1 MFYLFKVKKEESLLL
16 DKIAEFNGKI
26 NDVVW
31 GVPALILLVGTGIV
45 MTIVT
50 KGFQFTRF
58 GHMWKETIGGLFKK
72 KSIRKS
78 KDHKSISQFQA
89 LCTALSA
96 TIGTGNIAGIAYAI
110 TMGGCGAIF
119 WMWVAAILGMMT
131 NFAENVLG
139 IYFRRRNNKGEWSG
153 GAMYYLRDGLGSKKG
168 FKYIGKVLAVLFS
181 VFALLASFGIGN
193 MGQVAS
199 IKTSILNVFEFTG
212 NETTDSLI
220 IGISIAVMVALVIL
234 GGLSRIAKANEKIV
248 PFMAIIYIVGSSVI
262 IAMNY
267 DKIGM
272 AFSAIFRNAFKF
284 QSVAGGV
291 GGALIKQA
299 ITWGF
304 KRGVFSNEA
313 GLGSSVM
320 VHSASNVK
328 EPVTQGLWGIFEVFF
343 DTIIVCT
350 LTALLILTSGIVDL
364 ETGASISGATKLG
377 LATEAFTGSFG
388 LGGGI
393 FIAIA
398 VTLFAFSTVLG
409 WSYYGTKAW
418 EYLFGTKTTIIYKIV
433 FIAIVV
439 AGSVLSAD
447 IVIDISDTFNG
458 LMAIPNL
465 IGVLSLTGTVIAIVK
480 NYSQRKFKKDASVKP
495 MLSFFADIQKEQ
507 EARGDD
513 EE

>member
-1 MFYLFKVKKEESLLL
+1 MV
-16 DKIAEFNGKI
+16 DKIASVNGVI
-26 NDVVW
+26 NNIVW
-31 GVPALILLVGTGIV
+31 GVPALILLIGTGIL
-45 MTIVT
+45 MTVLT
-50 KGFQFTRF
+50 KGFQFTHF
-58 GHMWKETIGGLFKK
+58 GHMMKETVGGLFKK
-72 KSIRKS
+72 KDILKS
-78 KDHKSISQFQA
+78 DDKHSISQFQA

-110 TMGGCGAIF
+110 TMGGTGAVF
-119 WMWVAAILGMMT
+119 WMWVAAIFGMMT
-131 NFAENVLG
+131 NYSENVLG
-139 IYFRRRNNKGEWSG
+139 IFYRRRNAKGEWCG
-153 GAMYYLRDGLGSKKG
+153 GAMYYLRDGLGGKKHC
-168 FKYIGKVLAVLFS
+168 KQIGKVLAVLFS
-181 VFALLASFGIGN
+181 IFAVMASFGIGN

-199 IKTSILNVFEFTG
+199 IKESVLNVFTFTG
-212 NETTDSLI
+212 DSLI
-220 IGISIAVMVALVIL
+220 DGLIIGGVIALVAALVII
-234 GGLSRIAKANEKIV
+234 GGLNRIARANEKIV
-248 PFMAIIYIVGSSVI
+248 PFMAVFYILGSLIIIVMHANMI
-262 IAMNY
+262 IP
-267 DKIGM
+267 
-272 AFSAIFRNAFKF
+272 AFASIFRNAF
-284 QSVAGGV
+284 SVKAAAGGV

-350 LTALLILTSGIVDL
+350 MTALVILTTGIVDL

-377 LATEAFTGSFG
+377 LATEAFTQSFG
-388 LGGGI
+388 TLGGV

-418 EYLFGTKTTIIYKIV
+418 EYIFGTRATVVYKVV

-439 AGSVLSAD
+439 VGSALDATL
-447 IVIDISDTFNG
+447 VIDLSDTFNG

-465 IGVLSLTGTVIAIVK
+465 IGVVTLSGTVMAITN
-480 NYSQRKFKKDASVKP
+480 NYAKRKFKGDQSVKP
-495 MLSFFADIQKEQ
+495 MLSHFEDIQEEQ
-507 EARGDD
+507 EKNLSA
-513 EE
+513 

>member
-1 MFYLFKVKKEESLLL
+1 MV
-16 DKIAEFNGKI
+16 DKIASVNGVI
-26 NDVVW
+26 NNIVW
-31 GVPALILLVGTGIV
+31 GVPALILLIGTGIL
-45 MTIVT
+45 MTVLT
-50 KGFQFTRF
+50 KGFQFTHF
-58 GHMWKETIGGLFKK
+58 GHMMKETVGGLFKK
-72 KSIRKS
+72 KDILKS
-78 KDHKSISQFQA
+78 DDKHSISQFQA

-110 TMGGCGAIF
+110 TMGGTGAVF
-119 WMWVAAILGMMT
+119 WMWVAAIFGMMT
-131 NFAENVLG
+131 NYSENVLG
-139 IYFRRRNNKGEWSG
+139 IFYRRRNAKGEWCG
-153 GAMYYLRDGLGSKKG
+153 GAMYYLRDGLGGKKHC
-168 FKYIGKVLAVLFS
+168 KQIGKVLAVLFS
-181 VFALLASFGIGN
+181 IFAVMASFGIGN

-199 IKTSILNVFEFTG
+199 IKESVLNVFTFTG
-212 NETTDSLI
+212 DSLI
-220 IGISIAVMVALVIL
+220 DGLIIGGVIALVAALVII
-234 GGLSRIAKANEKIV
+234 GGLNRIARANEKIV
-248 PFMAIIYIVGSSVI
+248 PFMAVFYILGSLIIIVMHANMI
-262 IAMNY
+262 IP
-267 DKIGM
+267 
-272 AFSAIFRNAFKF
+272 AFASIFRNAF
-284 QSVAGGV
+284 SVKAAAGGV

-350 LTALLILTSGIVDL
+350 MTALVILTTGIVDL

-377 LATEAFTGSFG
+377 LATEAFTQSFG
-388 LGGGI
+388 TLGGV

-418 EYLFGTKTTIIYKIV
+418 EYIFGTKATVVYKVV

-439 AGSVLSAD
+439 VGSALDATL
-447 IVIDISDTFNG
+447 VIDLSDTFNG

-465 IGVLSLTGTVIAIVK
+465 IGVVTLSGTVMAITN
-480 NYSQRKFKKDASVKP
+480 NYAKRKFKGDQSVKP
-495 MLSFFADIQKEQ
+495 MLSHFEDIQEEQ
-507 EARGDD
+507 EKNLSA
-513 EE
+513 

>member
-1 MFYLFKVKKEESLLL
+1 ML
-16 DKIAEFNGKI
+16 DKIADFNGKI

-31 GVPALILLVGTGIV
+31 GVPALILLIGTGII
-45 MTIVT
+45 MTLVT

-58 GHMWKETIGGLFKK
+58 GHMWKETIGALFKK
-72 KSIRKS
+72 KSITKS
-78 KDHKSISQFQA
+78 KDKKSISQFQA

-119 WMWVAAILGMMT
+119 WMWVAAIFGMMT

-139 IYFRRRNNKGEWSG
+139 IYFRRRNAKGEWSG

-181 VFALLASFGIGN
+181 IFALLASFGIGN

-199 IKTSILNVFEFTG
+199 INSSILNVFQFTG
-212 NETTDSLI
+212 NETTDKLI
-220 IGISIAVMVALVIL
+220 IGIIIAIMVALVIL

-248 PFMAIIYIVGSSVI
+248 PFMAVIYIVGSVVI

-267 DKIGM
+267 AKIGD
-272 AFSAIFRNAFKF
+272 AFAAIFKNAFKLE
-284 QSVAGGV
+284 AIGGGV

-343 DTIIVCT
+343 DTIIICT

-388 LGGGI
+388 MVGGI

-418 EYLFGTKTTIIYKIV
+418 EYLFGTKTTIIYKII
-433 FIAIVV
+433 FIGVVV

-480 NYSQRKFKKDASVKP
+480 NYSQRKFKNNTTIKP
-495 MLSFFADIQKEQ
+495 MLSHFPDIQKEQ
-507 EARGDD
+507 EERED
-513 EE
+513 EEE